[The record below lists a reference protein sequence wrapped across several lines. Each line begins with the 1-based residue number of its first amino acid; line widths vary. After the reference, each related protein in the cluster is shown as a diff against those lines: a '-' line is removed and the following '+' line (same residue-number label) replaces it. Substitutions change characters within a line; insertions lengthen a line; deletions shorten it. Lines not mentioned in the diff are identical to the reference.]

1 MLISRSIHIAASGI
15 ILIFFMAE
23 WYSIVYMYHIFF
35 SHLFVSWTLRLLP
48 CLGYCKECCS
58 EHWGICILFELWF
71 SPDICL
77 GIGLLDH
84 MVFLFV
90 FLRNLKAVLHSGCTN
105 LHSYQECKRVPFS
118 PHPLQHLLFVDF
130 FMLAI
135 LTSVKWYFIVVLI
148 CISL

>member
-1 MLISRSIHIAASGI
+1 
-15 ILIFFMAE
+15 
-23 WYSIVYMYHIFF
+23 MYHIFF
-35 SHLFVSWTLRLLP
+35 IHLFVSWTLRLLP

-130 FMLAI
+130 FHAGHSDQCEVILHCSFDLHFSIISEKVCLVKAI
-135 LTSVKWYFIVVLI
+135 VFPVVMYGCERKL
-148 CISL
+148 